1 MHLFEFNMGE
11 EFVYRRIP
19 FVRSSGFTTTLD
31 ANLTPHFQQLITH
44 TRRLCQNPLYES
56 LITLA
61 RANYLGP
68 VLGLILLS
76 YPINI
81 RHKATCLRRSNSSVG
96 PAPERQSIS
105 SCLTQ
110 KLRQHKSQRMPLCSA
125 DPASNLP
132 SFPRSDHHWLES
144 GDKRGE

>member
-31 ANLTPHFQQLITH
+31 ANLTPHFQQVITH
-44 TRRLCQNPLYES
+44 TRRFRPYPLSES

-81 RHKATCLRRSNSSVG
+81 RHNTTCLNRSNS
-96 PAPERQSIS
+96 PQSPPRR
-105 SCLTQ
+105 LVQ
-110 KLRQHKSQRMPLCSA
+110 ELRQQRMPLCSG